1 MFVGHIGVG
10 LILRKV
16 APEIN
21 LGVLLFASLLL
32 DMLLAIFV
40 LAGWEQIVVPAN
52 YARLHYL
59 NFIFP
64 YSHSLVAAVG
74 WSLVVMG
81 ASYGV
86 WRSAPNRIR
95 LRVSVAIAAAVLLHW
110 VCDWLV
116 HPPQLPL
123 AGKDYA
129 VVGAGLWNHL
139 EWALLAE
146 VLLVAF
152 GLTLYLRS
160 VSRTSRIRRWG
171 MIAMICLLTVMAV
184 AGQAMVTQPPAP
196 TAVAVSLL
204 IQALVVSGA
213 GAWLDRHRQMA

>member
-10 LILRKV
+10 MILRKA

-21 LGVLLFASLLL
+21 LGVLLLASLLL
-32 DMLLAIFV
+32 DMLLGIFV
-40 LAGWEQIVVPAN
+40 LVGWEQIVVPAN

-86 WRSAPNRIR
+86 WRSDPNRIR

-123 AGKDYA
+123 AGKGSA

-139 EWALLAE
+139 AWALLAE
-146 VLLVAF
+146 VLLVAL

-160 VSRTSRIRRWG
+160 VSHTSRIRRWG
-171 MIAMICLLTVMAV
+171 LTGFVCLLTLMAV
-184 AGQAMVTQPPAP
+184 VGQAMVTQAPQP

-204 IQALVVSGA
+204 LQTLVVCAVG
-213 GAWLDRHRQMA
+213 GWLDRKPE